1 MRGLRQP
8 PMSFALLTSGAT
20 GFLARAGERMRL
32 LTWLPA
38 SAFRVLPWE
47 APGPAD
53 ILSALAPGL
62 TDVRLSMPWDEV
74 PSAWT
79 TMDPAPPNALP
90 PSREEPF
97 VVRAEGT
104 LKADRVPL
112 VIPVG
117 KQTLHI
123 AAVWREPKAEPAPPP
138 APSPPSAP
146 EPEPPTV
153 PATNNTRPTH
163 PSPPPQAPRRQT
175 PEPLP
180 PPRRPRTASALP
192 WALGLGAVV
201 AAVTFVRAP
210 GRRAR

>member
-1 MRGLRQP
+1 
-8 PMSFALLTSGAT
+8 MSFALLPSDAT
-20 GFLARAGERMRL
+20 GFLARAGERVRL

-62 TDVRLSMPWDEV
+62 TDARLSMPWDEV

-79 TMDPAPPNALP
+79 TMVPAPPNALP

-112 VIPVG
+112 ALPVGGG

-123 AAVWREPKAEPAPPP
+123 AAVWREPKAEPAPPA

-146 EPEPPTV
+146 EPEPVPPTA
-153 PATNNTRPTH
+153 PATNARPTP
-163 PSPPPQAPRRQT
+163 PSPPPQAPRPRT

-180 PPRRPRTASALP
+180 PPKRPRTASALP